1 MIEFPQ
7 EIVDMYKEFK
17 PAHEKIY
24 RIIRDSLFLGKLH
37 TQEKFTEQAVAQAL
51 GCSRTP
57 VRTALARLHSE
68 GLLQNVTKN
77 NIGIQEL
84 SEKEMMD
91 ILTLDMLLEGQ
102 AAYQTALNGISDD
115 DMDTLY
121 TINHMIAGYRTLNE
135 SVNASNYGVRDLH
148 MQFHL
153 LIAKYADN
161 RFLYKEIVSI
171 RNIMRSLQSAA
182 VYEERNIH
190 NYSDFVAPTH
200 QKILRAIQ
208 DKDPDEAR
216 MMMQYEISQSRDIY
230 RTSHLDVNYSP
241 E

>member
-1 MIEFPQ
+1 MLEFPQ
-7 EIVDMYKEFK
+7 EIVDMYKDFK
-17 PAHEKIY
+17 PAHVKIY
-24 RIIRDSLFLGKLH
+24 RIIKDSLFSGKMH

-68 GLLQNVTKN
+68 GLLQNLTKS
-77 NIGIQEL
+77 NIGIQEYT
-84 SEKEMMD
+84 EKEMMD
-91 ILTLDMLLEGQ
+91 LLTLDMLLEGQ

-115 DMDTLY
+115 DMDALLTL
-121 TINHMIAGYRTLNE
+121 NHMIASYTNLDE
-135 SVNASNYGVRDLH
+135 TVDASNYGVRDLH

-161 RFLYKEIVSI
+161 RFLYKEIVSV
-171 RNIMRSLQSAA
+171 RNIMRSLQSSA
-182 VYEERNIH
+182 VYEDSKRH

-200 QKILRAIQ
+200 MKILQAIQ
-208 DKDPDEAR
+208 DRDPQTAQLLMR
-216 MMMQYEISQSRDIY
+216 YEISQSRDVY
-230 RTSHLDVNYSP
+230 RTSHLDVDYSP